1 MAAANVADCVGY
13 QYRFSQG
20 RTDMNRTH
28 AIRLIIAALLVTVLL
43 VAVIGLPGG
52 TSSSAE
58 QATVTRSPR
67 PHPKSHL
74 SVTPTSIG
82 LDNIARSPR
91 PHPKSHIE
99 LLVDRP

>member
-1 MAAANVADCVGY
+1 
-13 QYRFSQG
+13 
-20 RTDMNRTH
+20 MNRTH

-58 QATVTRSPR
+58 SAILTRSPR

-74 SVTPTSIG
+74 KIAEPISIT
-82 LDNIARSPR
+82 LSPR
-91 PHPKSHIE
+91 PHPKSHLEI
-99 LLVDRP
+99 LTNQSR